1 MYFGKQ
7 NTLNELAKLTNCLMQ
22 MGFVE
27 FARYRP
33 RSNQP
38 TGLIKNAL
46 INEVQTSRD
55 DVGDGKEGT
64 VGRPN
69 WSGP

>member
-1 MYFGKQ
+1 
-7 NTLNELAKLTNCLMQ
+7 MQ

-64 VGRPN
+64 VGRPT
-69 WSGP
+69 GPSVRPV

>member
-1 MYFGKQ
+1 
-7 NTLNELAKLTNCLMQ
+7 MQ

-55 DVGDGKEGT
+55 DVDDGT
-64 VGRPN
+64 PP
-69 WSGP
+69 SLHGPPPV